1 MKHNLNAFTLIE
13 MLIVICIIT
22 IILWF
27 TMNFSWD
34 RIQLLNNK
42 NTQEEFMTA
51 YDEQYLIVSNTNYID
66 WQAYNQLEIN
76 FEKDDSKFSYNFI
89 WSNWSTIKSGNND
102 ILWKIKI
109 KEICL
114 KNSSQK
120 KLKISLKPYQLWC
133 TLNDSGWTAIIK
145 IWVNDDRE
153 DKCFQISSQL
163 WRLISLEDK
172 ECPLNCRN
180 YTLTTDDMSN
190 VGIVNPTVDK

>member
-51 YDEQYLIVSNTNYID
+51 YDEQYLIVSNSNYID

-76 FEKDDSKFSYNFI
+76 FEKDDSKFSYDFI
-89 WSNWSTIKSGNND
+89 WSNWSIKSGNND

-114 KNSSQK
+114 KSESIQK
-120 KLKISLKPYQLWC
+120 LTIILKPYQLWC

-163 WRLISLEDK
+163 WRLISMK
-172 ECPLNCRN
+172 KCPTSCTNF
-180 YTLTTDDMSN
+180 TVSTDDMTN
-190 VGIVNPTVDK
+190 IEYEQP

>member
-51 YDEQYLIVSNTNYID
+51 YDEQYLIVSNSNYID
-66 WQAYNQLEIN
+66 WQAYNQLEIS
-76 FEKDDSKFSYNFI
+76 FKSGDDKFLYNFT
-89 WSNWSTIKSGNND
+89 WSNWSIKSGNND

-114 KNSSQK
+114 NSSK
-120 KLKISLKPYQLWC
+120 KDSLKIILRPYQLWC
-133 TLNDSGWTAIIK
+133 TLNDSEWTAIIK

-163 WRLISLEDK
+163 WRLISMKKCPSSCK
-172 ECPLNCRN
+172 EFRQV
-180 YTLTTDDMSN
+180 TDDMEN
-190 VGIVNPTVDK
+190 VSYEYLEDDK

>member
-51 YDEQYLIVSNTNYID
+51 YDEQYLIVSNSNYID
-66 WQAYNQLEIN
+66 WQAYNQLEIS
-76 FEKDDSKFSYNFI
+76 FKSGDDKFSYNFT
-89 WSNWSTIKSGNND
+89 WSNWSIKSGNNN

-114 KNSSQK
+114 NSSK
-120 KLKISLKPYQLWC
+120 KDSLTIMLRPYQLWC
-133 TLNDSGWTAIIK
+133 TLNGSGWTAIIK

-163 WRLISLEDK
+163 WRLISMK
-172 ECPLNCRN
+172 KCPSSCQEFRQV
-180 YTLTTDDMSN
+180 TDDMEN
-190 VGIVNPTVDK
+190 VSYEYQDDK

>member
-13 MLIVICIIT
+13 MLIVIFIIT

-51 YDEQYLIVSNTNYID
+51 YDEQYLIVSNSNYID
-66 WQAYNQLEIN
+66 WQAYNQLEIS
-76 FEKDDSKFSYNFI
+76 FKSGDDKFSYNFT
-89 WSNWSTIKSGNND
+89 WSNWSIKSGNND

-114 KNSSQK
+114 NSSK
-120 KLKISLKPYQLWC
+120 KDSLKIILRPYQLWC
-133 TLNDSGWTAIIK
+133 TLNGSGWTAIIK

-163 WRLISLEDK
+163 WRLISMKKCPSSCK
-172 ECPLNCRN
+172 EFR
-180 YTLTTDDMSN
+180 
-190 VGIVNPTVDK
+190 

>member
-51 YDEQYLIVSNTNYID
+51 YDEQYLIVSNSNYID
-66 WQAYNQLEIN
+66 WQAYNQLEIS
-76 FEKDDSKFSYNFI
+76 FKSGDDKFSYNFT
-89 WSNWSTIKSGNND
+89 WSNWSIKSGNND

-114 KNSSQK
+114 NSSK
-120 KLKISLKPYQLWC
+120 KDSLKIILRPYQLWC
-133 TLNDSGWTAIIK
+133 TLNGSGWTAIIK

-163 WRLISLEDK
+163 WRLISMKKCPSSCK
-172 ECPLNCRN
+172 EFRQV
-180 YTLTTDDMSN
+180 TDDMEN
-190 VGIVNPTVDK
+190 VSYEYLEDDK

>member
-51 YDEQYLIVSNTNYID
+51 YDEQYLIVSNSNYID
-66 WQAYNQLEIN
+66 WQAYNQLEIS
-76 FEKDDSKFSYNFI
+76 FKSGDDKFSYNFT
-89 WSNWSTIKSGNND
+89 WSNWSIKSGNND

-114 KNSSQK
+114 NREK
-120 KLKISLKPYQLWC
+120 KDSLKIILRPYQLWC
-133 TLNDSGWTAIIK
+133 TLNDSEWTAIIK

-163 WRLISLEDK
+163 WRLISMKKCPSSCQKFRQVTEDIENVSYEYLED
-172 ECPLNCRN
+172 
-180 YTLTTDDMSN
+180 
-190 VGIVNPTVDK
+190 DK